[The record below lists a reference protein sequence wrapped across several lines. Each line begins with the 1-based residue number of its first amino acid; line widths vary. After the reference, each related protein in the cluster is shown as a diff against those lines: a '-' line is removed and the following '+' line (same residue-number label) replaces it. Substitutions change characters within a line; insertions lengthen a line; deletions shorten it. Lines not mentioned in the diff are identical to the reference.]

1 MDDHLERGNT
11 GSVPLDDAPPSM
23 VRALHAHR
31 RKGWKQLLVNSLGNG
46 ADGELTSALKA
57 AGIDHSEF
65 KSAMD
70 NYEVDEQ
77 LRIVW
82 EGFRSTP
89 GFSPGKSREAV
100 RVGLRGLAMEY
111 LKYLDPERRG
121 SEPPTRY
128 IADANDAE
136 LAAAEFMRWLG
147 FLDAQASPVGP
158 DGGIDVSSK
167 RAVGQ
172 VKDYGKPI
180 GRPELQQHLG
190 VAVGEGGKLP
200 IFFARSGY
208 TNQAL
213 EWAKERDMP
222 LYEFDLAGSWAP
234 SNSAGELLWSAGAD
248 QFLKNRG
255 LASEQS
261 PSEDI
266 ADPPVRPRVEGQGAT
281 GAQDVVSDSSEPEEE
296 PAVSSEESGAGLA
309 AEIRGLADLR
319 DSGVLDDE
327 EFRLAKK
334 KLLD

>member
-1 MDDHLERGNT
+1 MEIEWEAFRNAKA
-11 GSVPLDDAPPSM
+11 VPLLLTAAWDR
-23 VRALHAHR
+23 VLFG
-31 RKGWKQLLVNSLGNG
+31 KGKDKPDLQVAN
-46 ADGELTSALKA
+46 ALKA
-57 AGIDHSEF
+57 AGIDPQTF
-65 KSAMD
+65 KSQMES
-70 NYEVDEQ
+70 YEVDKQ
-77 LRIVW
+77 IRILW
-82 EGFRSTP
+82 KANAETGF
-89 GFSPGKSREAV
+89 FEAARERELA
-100 RVGLRGLAMEY
+100 RAGLTEFALEY
-111 LKYLDPERRG
+111 LKYANPERRG

-147 FLDAQASPVGP
+147 FPDAQASPVGP

-213 EWAKERDMP
+213 EWANERDMP

-234 SNSAGELLWSAGAD
+234 SNSAGKLLWSAGAD
-248 QFLKNRG
+248 RFLKNRG
-255 LASEQS
+255 LAGEQS
-261 PSEDI
+261 PPEDI
-266 ADPPVRPRVEGQGAT
+266 GDLPVRPRLEGQGAA
-281 GAQDVVSDSSEPEEE
+281 GAQDVVSDNSEPVEE
-296 PAVSSEESGAGLA
+296 PAGSSEESGVGLA
-309 AEIRGLADLR
+309 AEIRALGDLR
-319 DSGVLDDE
+319 DGGVLDDE

>member
-1 MDDHLERGNT
+1 MEIEWEAFRNAKA
-11 GSVPLDDAPPSM
+11 VPLLLTAAWDR
-23 VRALHAHR
+23 VLFG
-31 RKGWKQLLVNSLGNG
+31 KGKDKPDLQVAN
-46 ADGELTSALKA
+46 ALKA
-57 AGIDHSEF
+57 AEIDPQTF
-65 KSAMD
+65 KSQMGSYD
-70 NYEVDEQ
+70 VDGQ
-77 LRIVW
+77 IRIAW
-82 EGFRSTP
+82 KANTETGF
-89 GFSPGKSREAV
+89 FEYAKERELTLA
-100 RVGLRGLAMEY
+100 GLTEFALEY
-111 LKYLDPERRG
+111 LKYASPERRG

-147 FLDAQASPVGP
+147 FPDAQASPVGP

-167 RAVGQ
+167 QAVGQ

-200 IFFARSGY
+200 VFFARSGY

-213 EWAKERDMP
+213 EWANERDMP

-234 SNSAGELLWSAGAD
+234 SNTAGELLWSAGAD
-248 QFLKNRG
+248 RFLKNRG
-255 LASEQS
+255 LAGEQS
-261 PSEDI
+261 PPQDI
-266 ADPPVRPRVEGQGAT
+266 EDPPIRPRLEEQGAA
-281 GAQDVVSDSSEPEEE
+281 GAQDVTSDSSEPEEE
-296 PAVSSEESGAGLA
+296 PAISSEESGAGLA
-309 AEIRGLADLR
+309 AEIRALGDLR

>member
-1 MDDHLERGNT
+1 VEIEWEAFRNAKVVHSLLTAAWDRVLFG
-11 GSVPLDDAPPSM
+11 
-23 VRALHAHR
+23 
-31 RKGWKQLLVNSLGNG
+31 KGKDKPDLRVAN
-46 ADGELTSALKA
+46 ALKA
-57 AGIDHSEF
+57 AGIDPQTF
-65 KSAMD
+65 KSQMES
-70 NYEVDEQ
+70 YEVDKQ
-77 LRIVW
+77 IRILW
-82 EGFRSTP
+82 KANAETGF
-89 GFSPGKSREAV
+89 FEAARERELA
-100 RVGLRGLAMEY
+100 RAGLTEFALEY
-111 LKYLDPERRG
+111 LKYANPERRG

-147 FLDAQASPVGP
+147 FPDAQASPVGP

-167 RAVGQ
+167 QAVGQ

-200 IFFARSGY
+200 VFFARSGY

-213 EWAKERDMP
+213 EWGNERDMP

-248 QFLKNRG
+248 RFLKNRG
-255 LASEQS
+255 LEGVQS
-261 PSEDI
+261 PPEDI
-266 ADPPVRPRVEGQGAT
+266 VDPPAPPRLEEQGAAE
-281 GAQDVVSDSSEPEEE
+281 AQDLARDSSEQEEE
-296 PAVSSEESGAGLA
+296 PTISSEESGAGLA
-309 AEIRGLADLR
+309 AEIRALADLR